1 MKKPPFDL
9 KAGQL
14 WEGRYRK
21 NSQPTQRSIV
31 AVDELGVLWSKA
43 DRYEFNSTRNSTLAN
58 FEKWAERL
66 LP

>member
-1 MKKPPFDL
+1 MKKPTLDL

-14 WEGRYRK
+14 WEGAFRDGPRTRRRIAAADK
-21 NSQPTQRSIV
+21 I
-31 AVDELGVLWSKA
+31 GVLWYRPDEPILA
-43 DRYEFNSTRNSTLAN
+43 FFSTRKN

>member
-1 MKKPPFDL
+1 MKKPPLDL

-14 WEGRYRK
+14 WEGAFRDGPRR
-21 NSQPTQRSIV
+21 QRRII
-31 AVDELGVLWSKA
+31 AVDSRSVLWNNPGSYA
-43 DRYEFNSTRNSTLAN
+43 RNSTLAN